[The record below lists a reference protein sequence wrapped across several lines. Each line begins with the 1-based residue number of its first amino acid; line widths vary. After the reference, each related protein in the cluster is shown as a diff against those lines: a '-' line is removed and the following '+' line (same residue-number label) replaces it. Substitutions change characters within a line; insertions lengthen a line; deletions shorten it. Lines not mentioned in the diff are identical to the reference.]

1 MIFCEMK
8 QKLSVLPTPDRHQ
21 INDAIHRFVA
31 SGGEIQKLDPSPM
44 NRAFDAGDGSGFH
57 LERIRHRLAMES
69 ECYFHHSDFRF
80 HFRHLFKV
88 RREILSFWTLSK
100 GSISSQFSVFS

>member
-1 MIFCEMK
+1 MIFGEMK

-44 NRAFDAGDGSGFH
+44 KRAFDAGDGSVSVSYTH
-57 LERIRHRLAMES
+57 LTLPTKRI
-69 ECYFHHSDFRF
+69 
-80 HFRHLFKV
+80 V
-88 RREILSFWTLSK
+88 
-100 GSISSQFSVFS
+100 

>member
-1 MIFCEMK
+1 MIFVEMK
-8 QKLSVLPTPDRHQ
+8 EKLSVIRTPDRYQ

-57 LERIRHRLAMES
+57 LERIRHGLAMES
-69 ECYFHHSDFRF
+69 E
-80 HFRHLFKV
+80 
-88 RREILSFWTLSK
+88 
-100 GSISSQFSVFS
+100 

>member
-1 MIFCEMK
+1 MIFGEMK

-21 INDAIHRFVA
+21 INEAIHRFVA

-57 LERIRHRLAMES
+57 LERKLTVSASMLVAYAMKIRLLTKR
-69 ECYFHHSDFRF
+69 
-80 HFRHLFKV
+80 
-88 RREILSFWTLSK
+88 
-100 GSISSQFSVFS
+100 

>member
-1 MIFCEMK
+1 MIFGEVK

-21 INDAIHRFVA
+21 INAAIHRFVA

-57 LERIRHRLAMES
+57 LERIRHGLAMES
-69 ECYFHHSDFRF
+69 E
-80 HFRHLFKV
+80 
-88 RREILSFWTLSK
+88 
-100 GSISSQFSVFS
+100 